1 MSTLLL
7 TRADTLG
14 LMSMPDVL
22 NAVEQAFSDYARNM
36 ASMPSKAYL
45 TLPEGDFRAMP
56 AQIPGAA
63 GLKWVNVHPGNYRR
77 NLPTVMA
84 VIIYSDPETGYPL
97 SIMDATEITAYR
109 TGAAAA
115 IASKYLARKDARTLG
130 LVGAGKQA
138 QTQLL
143 AHAEYFQFE
152 EIMVY
157 DSSAEAAAH
166 FKALFPGFP
175 ITAASLEKTAGADIV
190 CTLTPVRSPIIMR
203 DWIKPGAHINAVGAD
218 APGKQELDPAIL
230 DEACVVVDDIE
241 QSIHAGEL
249 NMPVKSG
256 LFNRDRIYATLG
268 ELTSGQKSGRSNNTE
283 ITVFDST
290 GLAVQDVATAKIV
303 FNRALERGIGFRFDF
318 IEKISEPVSSP
329 TKGPH
334 SQ

>member
-7 TRADTLG
+7 TRADTQE
-14 LMSMPDVL
+14 LMTMADVL
-22 NAVEQAFSDYARNM
+22 HAVEQAFSDFASNR
-36 ASMPSKAYL
+36 ASMPSKVYL
-45 TLPEGDFRAMP
+45 TLPDGDFRAMP

-63 GLKWVNVHPGNYRR
+63 GLKWVNVHPGNCRR

-84 VIIYSDPETGYPL
+84 IIIYSDPKTGYPL
-97 SIMDATEITAYR
+97 AIMDATEITAYR

-115 IASKYLARKDARTLG
+115 IASKYLARKDAKTLG

-143 AHAEYFQFE
+143 AHAELFRFE

-175 ITAASLEKTAGADIV
+175 ITRASLEKTAGADIV
-190 CTLTPVRSPIIMR
+190 CTLTPVSSPIIR
-203 DWIKPGAHINAVGAD
+203 RNWIKPGAHINAVGAD

-230 DEACVVVDDIE
+230 DVACVVVDDIE

-249 NMPVKSG
+249 NVPVTTGIYKH
-256 LFNRDRIYATLG
+256 DRIYGTLG
-268 ELTSGQKSGRSNNTE
+268 ELTSGQKPGRTSHRD

-318 IEKISEPVSSP
+318 IEATGGPTLSP
-329 TKGPH
+329 TKGTL
-334 SQ
+334 